1 MGGCLEIPYRVNTE
15 GTFFIFSDLATF
27 KITEECKVS
36 ILIQSETMITVD
48 IGRIASIGLIADR
61 VLDELR
67 KAVAVKERI
76 NA

>member
-27 KITEECKVS
+27 RITEECEVS
-36 ILIQSETMITVD
+36 IMLQTETIITVD
-48 IGRIASIGLIADR
+48 VDRIASIGLIADR

-67 KAVAVKERI
+67 KAVAVKKRI
-76 NA
+76 NT